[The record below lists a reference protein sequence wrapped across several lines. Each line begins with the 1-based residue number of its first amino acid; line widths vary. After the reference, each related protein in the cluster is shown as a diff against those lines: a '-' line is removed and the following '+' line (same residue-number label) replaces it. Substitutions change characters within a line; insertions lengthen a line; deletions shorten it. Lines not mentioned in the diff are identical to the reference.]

1 MPTSSGSRWTG
12 LSVSS
17 GPITPG
23 QFQEADGVG
32 DWRVVADGACAQFPS
47 GSFAAGVALVDAI
60 GRLAEAAD
68 RHPDV
73 DLRDQGVTVRLPM
86 TDVGL
91 HGRDVELARRISAA
105 ARELGVPAD
114 LAAWSPTSTPPRG
127 GRWPTP
133 RATRST
139 WPPGRAATER
149 RRRPQRALPPAQS
162 SAVIAY
168 RA

>member
-73 DLRDQGVTVRLPM
+73 
-86 TDVGL
+86 
-91 HGRDVELARRISAA
+91 ELARRISAA

-114 LAAWSPTSTPPRG
+114 LA
-127 GRWPTP
+127 
-133 RATRST
+133 ATRST

-149 RRRPQRALPPAQS
+149 RRRPQRARPPAQS